1 MTGYSPGDL
10 TSMDKFSS
18 YVKIW
23 NKQRLRY
30 LKILSLSLAN
40 PEMEISTKMKTIL
53 CPLLAMSPS
62 RKHTTYLLLR
72 QENTHY
78 VQNETVLLCLRSGTG
93 YYRLVFSGMKK

>member
-10 TSMDKFSS
+10 TSMDRFSP
-18 YVKIW
+18 YVKMW

-40 PEMEISTKMKTIL
+40 PEMEIRTKKTIL

-62 RKHTTYLLLR
+62 QKHTTYLLLR

-93 YYRLVFSGMKK
+93 HHRLVFSGMK